1 MAKQKGPLK
10 YVGTI
15 GDIRH
20 FKIKG
25 QEGYFAGMSGGP
37 TDAQVKTAPE
47 FERTRENM
55 NEFGGCARAGKSVR
69 VALSEVLNGMTDPQC
84 TGRLTSLM
92 KKINLE
98 DGTEARGVRKIEIS
112 TQRTYLYGF
121 GFDKNI
127 AFTSIVYVPYSL
139 TSSVDR
145 LTSTLTT
152 LAVNPTNSINAPIG
166 ATHFRFI
173 NAIGVVSDF
182 AYNDATGTYEPS
194 NPDLNELSSSI
205 YGAYSPLNAAYA
217 GETLACSLP
226 PATVMTADISVVN
239 CIGIEFYQEVNG
251 NYYKFSSGNCLV
263 IDNVY

>member
-127 AFTSIVYVPYSL
+127 SFSSVVYVPYSL

-217 GETLACSLP
+217 DETLACSLP
-226 PATVMTADISVVN
+226 PATVMTADISVLN